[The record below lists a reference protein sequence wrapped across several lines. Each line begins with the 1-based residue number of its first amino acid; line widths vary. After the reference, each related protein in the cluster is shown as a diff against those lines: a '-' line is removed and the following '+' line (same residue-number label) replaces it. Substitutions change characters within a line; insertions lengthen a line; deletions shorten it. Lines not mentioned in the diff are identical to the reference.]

1 MNSSINNKASA
12 RYAKANQTE
21 HPDSQSTTATQ
32 PAKCAAYSAS
42 HATAPSGTSRTTL
55 LSSDEHWSIST
66 VLNGKLTIHDIRDVE
81 GFVSTLII
89 RSKLQLNH
97 EDRDDLKAYLISE
110 AWNLARTWRPGPS
123 PFSTHAG
130 QWLPRRIT
138 DWQRQRKDTRYPS
151 NTRYTQVPLNDQLAH
166 THTISP
172 LDDQAHSRTDQQR
185 LHHQRDR
192 SQDRPYP
199 NLDRTP
205 TRTAA

>member
-1 MNSSINNKASA
+1 
-12 RYAKANQTE
+12 
-21 HPDSQSTTATQ
+21 
-32 PAKCAAYSAS
+32 
-42 HATAPSGTSRTTL
+42 
-55 LSSDEHWSIST
+55 
-66 VLNGKLTIHDIRDVE
+66 VLNGQLALHDIRDTE
-81 GFVSTLII
+81 AFATRIIQRTHLNLNPQDHEELLTWLI
-89 RSKLQLNH
+89 
-97 EDRDDLKAYLISE
+97 EE
-110 AWNLARTWRPGPS
+110 TWNLARTWRPGPS

-172 LDDQAHSRTDQQR
+172 LDDHAHSRTDQQR

-205 TRTAA
+205 TRTAAA

>member
-1 MNSSINNKASA
+1 
-12 RYAKANQTE
+12 
-21 HPDSQSTTATQ
+21 
-32 PAKCAAYSAS
+32 
-42 HATAPSGTSRTTL
+42 
-55 LSSDEHWSIST
+55 
-66 VLNGKLTIHDIRDVE
+66 VLNGQLALHGIRDVE
-81 GFVSTLII
+81 AYCDYHI
-89 RSKLQLNH
+89 RHSRLELNPTDH
-97 EDRDDLKAYLISE
+97 EDLLDWLITE
-110 AWNLARTWRPGPS
+110 TWRLSTRYRPGPKAFTTLARERM
-123 PFSTHAG
+123 PN
-130 QWLPRRIT
+130 LII